1 MFTCVS
7 VAVKISSAK
16 TVQDRTVVSFYF
28 RSLSQNYLSLLYH
41 KQCFLVTLKTEF
53 YLSQYFAAAPVI
65 SL

>member
-28 RSLSQNYLSLLYH
+28 GSLSQKFLSLLYH
-41 KQCFLVTLKTEF
+41 KKWFLVTLKTEF
-53 YLSQYFAAAPVI
+53 YLSQFI
-65 SL
+65 LLLHQL

>member
-28 RSLSQNYLSLLYH
+28 GSLSQKFLSLLYH
-41 KQCFLVTLKTEF
+41 KQSFLVTLKTEF
-53 YLSQYFAAAPVI
+53 YFSQFI
-65 SL
+65 LLLHQL

>member
-7 VAVKISSAK
+7 VASFAK

-28 RSLSQNYLSLLYH
+28 GSLSQNFLSLLCH

-53 YLSQYFAAAPVI
+53 YL
-65 SL
+65 L